1 MKKEYNSPAIEI
13 EEFLFED
20 MLTNSGIGAG
30 DGAIDTLDS
39 DEPII
44 E

>member
-1 MKKEYNSPAIEI
+1 MKKQYNSPEIEI
-13 EEFLFED
+13 EQFLLED
-20 MLTNSGIGAG
+20 ILTASGIGAG

>member
-1 MKKEYNSPAIEI
+1 MKKEYNAPEIEI
-13 EEFLFED
+13 DSFFFED
-20 MLTNSGIGAG
+20 VLTNSGIGAG